1 MIVTLMAIIIGVVIA
16 VPGTIL
22 PARRYL
28 KPRHE
33 KIFYSMLLIPIAL
46 IYIGFA
52 YYYDNLEVMHAEV
65 IGLGL
70 FVIIAFVGQLISSKM
85 IWIGYLAHAMWDIAH
100 EIFFINLESLIPLT
114 QTPTGYAVF
123 CLVVDVI
130 IACYVFQRCAVWDS
144 EEQFIDSKGVNTTKS
159 Y

>member
-1 MIVTLMAIIIGVVIA
+1 MIVTLIAIIIGVVIA
-16 VPGTIL
+16 IPGTIL
-22 PARRYL
+22 PSRRYL

-33 KIFYSMLLIPIAL
+33 KTFYSMLLIPIAL

-52 YYYDNLEVMHAEV
+52 YYYDNLEAMHAEV

-70 FVIIAFVGQLISSKM
+70 FVIIAFVGQLISSVM
-85 IWIGYLAHAMWDIAH
+85 IWIGYLAHAMWDISH
-100 EIFFINLESLIPLT
+100 EIFLMNIEGQIPLT

-130 IACYVFQRCAVWDS
+130 IAYYVYQRCAVWDPK
-144 EEQFIDSKGVNTTKS
+144 EQEVDCKGVDISTFH
-159 Y
+159 